1 MTLPAP
7 VLAALATPGLPWLAL
22 AAGIAG
28 LVRGFAG
35 FGSALVFMPVA
46 GALLAPPRAVMV
58 VVLLD
63 LIGPLVNL
71 PAAWRN
77 GSPREVGVLALGLVP
92 GLMIGLVALFSIPPA
107 AFRWSVSIISL
118 VTVAALV
125 AGWRWRGGRGRRATL
140 GVGFVSGLFGGAA
153 ALPGPPVVLYYMAS
167 PLPVAQVRANLTMF
181 MLVIDLALML
191 LLGGIG
197 GQLDLELIS
206 LGLLLLIP
214 YSLANALGSALFH
227 PDRAAAYRALSWTL
241 IAASALAGLPL
252 WSPG

>member
-1 MTLPAP
+1 MSLPAP
-7 VLAALATPGLPWLAL
+7 VLEVLGLPGLVWLAL
-22 AAGIAG
+22 AAGLAG

-71 PAAWRN
+71 PGAWRN
-77 GSPREVGVLALGLVP
+77 GSPREVGLLALGLVP
-92 GLMIGLVALFSIPPA
+92 GLMIGLVALFSLPPE
-107 AFRWSVSIISL
+107 AFRWAVSVISL
-118 VTVAALV
+118 ATVAALV
-125 AGWRWRGGRGRRATL
+125 AGWRWRGGRGPRATL

-181 MLVIDLALML
+181 MLAVDLAML
-191 LLGGIG
+191 VLLGAA
-197 GQLDLELIS
+197 GQLDLQIVI

-214 YSLANALGSALFH
+214 YSLANAVGSALFH
-227 PDRAAAYRALSWTL
+227 PDRARVYRALSWSL

-252 WSPG
+252 WSRI